1 MAPLRSALARR
12 AIPQVRG
19 NGALCL
25 QHHKEADAGAFTPE
39 QLRTLKEDPF
49 LRRVDVAL
57 IGGFIWK
64 REQLILRAGGGFYVR
79 CSVLLEMASRPI
91 IWLST
96 DADGNQLLNLDLWD
110 ENGSLVFSMRD
121 NDWIVWKE
129 SDDVEAP
136 PSARSLIVRMNEA
149 RLSVEFAHSS
159 MDDVR
164 AELARRDAE
173 SNARLIGRY
182 QAEAGI
188 PS

>member
-96 DADGNQLLNLDLWD
+96 DADGNSEVQRYNSKGHPHRPVGAD
-110 ENGSLVFSMRD
+110 ERNEYLVPTKFG
-121 NDWIVWKE
+121 K
-129 SDDVEAP
+129 
-136 PSARSLIVRMNEA
+136 
-149 RLSVEFAHSS
+149 
-159 MDDVR
+159 
-164 AELARRDAE
+164 
-173 SNARLIGRY
+173 
-182 QAEAGI
+182 GI
-188 PS
+188 HPDRQNMHDEKDGAQQC